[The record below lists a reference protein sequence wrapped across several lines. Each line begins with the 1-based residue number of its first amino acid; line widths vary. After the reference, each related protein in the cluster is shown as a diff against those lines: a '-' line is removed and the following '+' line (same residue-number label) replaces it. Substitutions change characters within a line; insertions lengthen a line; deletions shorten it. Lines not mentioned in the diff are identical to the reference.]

1 MYISAVDVAFLTV
14 SRGGS
19 KITKRG
25 GLVHGGE
32 VWLGNLLFERWGR
45 GVFPPTLFL
54 SLDPSN
60 TKITLLL
67 VPTQYLALSYMPC
80 WCVM

>member
-25 GLVHGGE
+25 GLLHGDE
-32 VWLGNLLFERWGR
+32 VWLGNLLFESWGE
-45 GVFPPTLFL
+45 GCLSSYTKCGKPTINIIF
-54 SLDPSN
+54 
-60 TKITLLL
+60 
-67 VPTQYLALSYMPC
+67 
-80 WCVM
+80 VMLWKHYF